1 MFTKPDLQVLEQDK
15 NRIVS
20 AKSICVGRSA
30 SRQIPAIR
38 NQVVMR
44 FGNFPVPLS
53 IRRLRRVGAKWHGV
67 KCREPHADVHSR
79 RRERIPCSTSRKIAC
94 GSQNSAILSFSRMRA
109 KKFVPQVPVAM
120 LDVHEVETQ
129 LTRHSCRAM
138 KVFNDRTDFAVGQ
151 DWIVVRQSQSS
162 IQDRVMIKDA
172 RLRPVMCIRTAV
184 ASGMASTAI
193 R

>member
-1 MFTKPDLQVLEQDK
+1 MFTSRISSSSSKDK

-20 AKSICVGRSA
+20 AKSICVGSLCFTPNPQRYGIKLSCD
-30 SRQIPAIR
+30 SGIP
-38 NQVVMR
+38 
-44 FGNFPVPLS
+44 GPNFPF
-53 IRRLRRVGAKWHGV
+53 
-67 KCREPHADVHSR
+67 ADVHPR
-79 RRERIPCSTSRKIAC
+79 RRRADPLQHFPQKSRAVLKTP
-94 GSQNSAILSFSRMRA
+94 AILPFSRMRA

-151 DWIVVRQSQSS
+151 DWIAVRQSQSS

-184 ASGMASTAI
+184 ASGMRQLQSDEEPLV
-193 R
+193 